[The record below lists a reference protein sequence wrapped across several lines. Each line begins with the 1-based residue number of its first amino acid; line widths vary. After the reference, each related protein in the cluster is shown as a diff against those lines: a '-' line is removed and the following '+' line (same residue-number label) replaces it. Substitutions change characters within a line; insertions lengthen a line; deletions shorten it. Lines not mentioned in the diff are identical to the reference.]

1 MIICTLQ
8 QILTICQ
15 GRVIMANV
23 YAEAT
28 DSWRRL
34 TDNSSWANARGTVS
48 SSSSGGSSSASHYN
62 FGIFN
67 AYTGGRGANTYYCSR
82 TFFEFDL
89 SGESGTVSSAYFRVY
104 VDNVGTNAT
113 NESTIYV
120 VNATA
125 LADGHADYGNVFEIG
140 VEGVWANLTKEHQ
153 LIYDQKFSEQKRK
166 VICNNCDRSGINTMG
181 WNHADYGNVFSS
193 GTTIGTL
200 LGSGESTTTDGYLNI
215 TLNSAGI
222 SALNSAVGS
231 GTLTIGCMGYYDYN
245 NSAPPLGGDLASI
258 KFTFADY
265 TGTSRDPYL
274 NITYAAAAADNA
286 IFFGTNF

>member
-1 MIICTLQ
+1 
-8 QILTICQ
+8 
-15 GRVIMANV
+15 MATV
-23 YAEAT
+23 YAAAT

-34 TDNSSWANARGTVS
+34 TDTSSWANARGTVS
-48 SSSSGGSSSASHYN
+48 SSSTHGSSSQTNYGFSIYN
-62 FGIFN
+62 V
-67 AYTGGRGANTYYCSR
+67 YSGGRGGNRYYCGR

-89 SGESGTVSSAYFRVY
+89 SGESGTVSSAYFKVY
-104 VDNVGTNAT
+104 VDNLGTAAT

-125 LADGHADYGNVFEIG
+125 LADG
-140 VEGVWANLTKEHQ
+140 
-153 LIYDQKFSEQKRK
+153 
-166 VICNNCDRSGINTMG
+166 
-181 WNHADYGNVFSS
+181 HADYGNVFSS

-245 NSAPPLGGDLASI
+245 NSAPSLGGNTAHI

-274 NITYAAAAADNA
+274 NITYAAAATDNA
-286 IFFGTNF
+286 VFFGTNF